1 MLDRHG
7 WLVRLVGVAWVLGG
21 VATTDAA
28 VLCKNKRTGALAIAP
43 GVCAKK
49 QVPVTLGN
57 GLAVTDTTLSAGL
70 QTAVGAVMLAGAAD
84 ATTTSTTPTTLDS
97 FTVTAPGP
105 GMLTVT
111 VSGFYFIGAQ
121 APGTSSITVLG
132 DLGLCDTADTDTTC
146 GDTYANLWYQDA
158 DDDSNVNTT
167 PAFTLT
173 RTVAVAV
180 AGDRTFYVNGQA
192 ASPGQPIALWGTST
206 TNANAGPTASVVF
219 TPATLAVTRP

>member
-7 WLVRLVGVAWVLGG
+7 RLSRLVGAACLATS
-21 VATTDAA
+21 VATANAT
-28 VLCKNKRTGALAIAP
+28 VLCKNKRTGALSIAP

-57 GLAVTDTTLSAGL
+57 GLTVTDTTLSAGL
-70 QTAVGAVMLAGAAD
+70 PTAVGAVMLAGAAT
-84 ATTTSTTPTTLDS
+84 ATTSNGTPTTLDS
-97 FTVTAPGP
+97 FTVTVPGP

-111 VSGFYFIGAQ
+111 VSGFYYIGAQ
-121 APGTSSITVLG
+121 APGTTSITVLG

-146 GDTYANLWYQDA
+146 GDTYTNLWYQDA
-158 DDDSNVNTT
+158 DNDSNVNTT

-173 RTVAVAV
+173 RTVAVT

-206 TNANAGPTASVVF
+206 TNANAGPTASAVF
-219 TPATLAVTRP
+219 TPATLTVTRP